1 MHKISFQN
9 YDIIRTDRPNSIQG
23 GGTAIAIK
31 RNIRYTNINLQ
42 ALTNSEIIETTVIK
56 LNLTD
61 GVSMYIIAA
70 YAAGNHKK
78 EFHLEFAKI
87 FRYLKLEAPNN
98 YYVIAG
104 DLNAKHQHW
113 KNNTC
118 NPRGTF
124 LFNWLRENDIKYK
137 ACLRSTDIPSF
148 PRGNSYIDICI
159 ADCRLEFHNTDK
171 DGNLRCLP
179 YDSDHN
185 AISMTISKEN
195 DTLFTLEENNISHS
209 LNYRRT
215 DWDKFRRVLNKDC
228 RIEIPR
234 DRNLSNHEI
243 NSYLTAMNEVIKKA
257 IHSTVPKIKHRDSME
272 AYSNERIRDIQKT
285 KSFLITRI
293 NRAYRRFEYHDNPEL
308 TMLKDTL
315 LEVKQ
320 KLKQEYSISINKYWR
335 KKIDDIPKNDP
346 ENMFPIINRIF
357 RPRGKAAIANLQI
370 PENNTDLLER
380 AGIDIKT
387 LSKNQSNNYIIA
399 EPKDKLNVIGAHF
412 EKIHT
417 QNSEM
422 GKKASI
428 IQEQLEKAF
437 HEVLFYCDSWKL
449 KINTSKCETILF
461 RPRLD
466 KANRDVK
473 KNWKNFSIKKAKDLD
488 DKIPHKTT
496 VKYLGVYIDTH
507 LTYRHHMYEKLEKAR
522 KGFQKL
528 GRLMHNTHLDPKIK
542 VNCYL
547 TIIRPILTYGSP
559 IWFNQ
564 NAATME
570 KIRSFERKCLRACLG
585 KYRTADSNYQKYIS
599 NAKLYDLANTS
610 RIDTHILKLNRDH
623 FANTRKVT
631 SNSLISAITYPNES
645 YFKKTLKTGYI
656 PPEAFIYLDKMGYIQ
671 DNNNVPILYHIGRNA
686 RKTTIEYD
694 QFMDSKNQSNCWV
707 YKMTLP
713 KKDRKD
719 QHRRNAKKYWWLG
732 D

>member
-1 MHKISFQN
+1 MSQVNAKLPRKKKRKRNEQKKKKRQHKIIQINKYVRPNIRYSEVAKNNPTNNIVGRREAIETYVTKNPEPILETQTILNIAEDVKKTLIEAFQKQFDWHRDKQRLNIVSVNVNSIIQNYRRATLLKFMKTLRPDIVLISETKLNNIHKISFQN

-159 ADCRLEFHNTDK
+159 ADCRLKFHNTDK

-228 RIEIPR
+228 RIDIPR

-243 NSYLTAMNEVIKKA
+243 NSYLTAMNEVIKKG

-285 KSFLITRI
+285 KSFLITNI

-387 LSKNQSNNYIIA
+387 LCKNQSNNYIIT

-412 EKIHT
+412 ENIHT

-422 GKKASI
+422 VNKLTSDICWALNNNECVGACLIDLEKAFDTVWTDGLIYKMIKKKFPDHLVKLTYNMVQRKSFVTTDGNEITNTEFEVKNGLQQGTVNSLILFNIYNSDILRLFDFNSNNNKSAIAFADDLIIYYKGKKASI

-437 HEVLFYCDSWKL
+437 HEVLFYCDS
-449 KINTSKCETILF
+449 
-461 RPRLD
+461 
-466 KANRDVK
+466 
-473 KNWKNFSIKKAKDLD
+473 
-488 DKIPHKTT
+488 
-496 VKYLGVYIDTH
+496 
-507 LTYRHHMYEKLEKAR
+507 
-522 KGFQKL
+522 
-528 GRLMHNTHLDPKIK
+528 
-542 VNCYL
+542 
-547 TIIRPILTYGSP
+547 
-559 IWFNQ
+559 
-564 NAATME
+564 
-570 KIRSFERKCLRACLG
+570 
-585 KYRTADSNYQKYIS
+585 
-599 NAKLYDLANTS
+599 
-610 RIDTHILKLNRDH
+610 
-623 FANTRKVT
+623 
-631 SNSLISAITYPNES
+631 
-645 YFKKTLKTGYI
+645 
-656 PPEAFIYLDKMGYIQ
+656 
-671 DNNNVPILYHIGRNA
+671 
-686 RKTTIEYD
+686 
-694 QFMDSKNQSNCWV
+694 
-707 YKMTLP
+707 
-713 KKDRKD
+713 
-719 QHRRNAKKYWWLG
+719 
-732 D
+732 